1 MTSVW
6 KSCLE
11 RLAGELP
18 PEQFNTWIRPLQAVE
33 DRNKLRLL
41 APNRF
46 VLDWVNEKYLPRINE
61 LLQSQERNGR
71 LVLSLE
77 VGSQKTGA
85 RQARRTQGTVVSRN
99 YLPENLNRN
108 YRFTSFV
115 EGKSNQL
122 ARAAAIQVAENPGS
136 AYNPLFMCGGVGL
149 GKTHL
154 MHAIGNSILES
165 RSRANVAYLHS

>member
-1 MTSVW
+1 M
-6 KSCLE
+6 E

-18 PEQFNTWIRPLQAVE
+18 PEQFNTWIRPLQAIE
-33 DRNKLRLL
+33 DKNRLRLF

-46 VLDWVNEKYLPRINE
+46 VLDWVNEKYLQRIEE
-61 LLQSQERNGR
+61 LLHSQEQGR
-71 LVLSLE
+71 QPILSLE
-77 VGSQKTGA
+77 VGSQKAGA
-85 RQARRTQGTVVSRN
+85 RLPRQTHGTTVNRN
-99 YLPENLNRN
+99 YLPENLNRS
-108 YRFTSFV
+108 YRFSSFV

-154 MHAIGNSILES
+154 MHAIGNSILKD
-165 RSRANVAYLHS
+165 RSG